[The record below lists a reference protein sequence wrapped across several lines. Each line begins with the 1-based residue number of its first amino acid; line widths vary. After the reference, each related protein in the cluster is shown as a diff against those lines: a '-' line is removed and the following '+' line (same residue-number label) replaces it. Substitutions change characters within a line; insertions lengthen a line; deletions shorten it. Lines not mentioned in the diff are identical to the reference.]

1 MVDISI
7 VREARRFKRTM
18 RSPQHSFNVV
28 NRPWQVQPMFLAPV
42 LPGETL
48 KNLMLMARTV
58 SDPLADKLCGW
69 WVEYYFYYVKHRD
82 LSTASAA
89 LVNMHLGDAS
99 GLAALNSAADARY
112 FHNGGLNF
120 AKLCLDEVIKWD
132 FRDADQ
138 ANPAAIDNLPLC
150 KINHDGWWQ
159 SFKLAS
165 ELPVSDH
172 ELPGDVTPAPVEYP
186 AYSAQWT
193 QWEAMTAAGLTK
205 ATFEDYLKS
214 FGVSVPSEVDEEMSR
229 PELVRYVRKFTYP
242 TNTVEPT
249 TGVPSSAAVW
259 SVEERADKDRRFTE
273 PGFLFG
279 CQVVRPK
286 VYLNNITGSLASYM
300 NTAFN
305 WLPAVLKDEAFLGLK
320 SFATATGPAPQAYG
334 QDYWLDVKDLFLYG
348 EQFHTGA
355 IGSRA
360 KVAMPTAAGEDEFAS
375 AADMDALFTNAA
387 GGFKYFRTDGM
398 VNLQIASA
406 MGGDTTL

>member
-1 MVDISI
+1 MDIRVVQAS
-7 VREARRFKRTM
+7 RRFKREN
-18 RSPQHSFNVV
+18 RSPQHPFNIV
-28 NRPWQVQPMFLAPV
+28 NRPWQVQPMFIAPV

-48 KNLMLMARTV
+48 KNLMMMARTV

-69 WVEYYFYYVKHRD
+69 WCEYYFYYIKHRD

-99 GLAALNSAADARY
+99 GMAALASAADNRY
-112 FHNGGLNF
+112 FHNGGINF

-138 ANPAAIDNLPLC
+138 ASPAAIDNLPVC
-150 KINHDGWWQ
+150 KINVDGWWQ

-165 ELPVSDH
+165 EVPPTDH
-172 ELPGDVTPAPVEYP
+172 ELPGENPQLPEEFT
-186 AYSAQWT
+186 AYSAQYA
-193 QWEAMTAAGLTK
+193 QWEGMVAAGLTK

-214 FGVSVPSEVDEEMSR
+214 FGVSIASEVDEEMPR

-259 SVEERADKDRRFTE
+259 SVEERADKDRRFQE

-279 CQVVRPK
+279 VQVVRPK
-286 VYLNNITGSLASYM
+286 VYLNNITGSLTGYM
-300 NTAFN
+300 DTAFN
-305 WLPAVLKDEAFLGLK
+305 WLPAVLKDQAFLGLRT
-320 SFATATGPAPQAYG
+320 FLTATGPAPQAFG
-334 QDYWLDVKDLFLYG
+334 QNYWLDVKDLFLYG
-348 EQFHTGA
+348 EQFHHGA
-355 IGSRA
+355 LGSRA
-360 KVAMPTAAGEDEFAS
+360 KVSLPTAAGEDEFPV

-398 VNLQIASA
+398 VNLTIASA
-406 MGGDTTL
+406 IGGDTTL